1 MKILKFVLL
10 VLIVSQL
17 YGCFSPE
24 KKLEKLQKKH
34 PYLFLN
40 SKKDTFIINPKI
52 DTVYFYSRS
61 SDTIYRYDS
70 VNNIRETLFYFHDTL
85 REYYKARPCTSI
97 VETKLLPA
105 PKTAP
110 KAAPKVKEIEE
121 KSDLYKFFYYII
133 VILVLSIILT
143 ILWKV
148 LK

>member
-1 MKILKFVLL
+1 MKILKFAFL
-10 VLIVSQL
+10 VLIVLQVS
-17 YGCFSPE
+17 GCFSPE
-24 KKLEKLQKKH
+24 KKLENLQKKH

-70 VNNIRETLFYFHDTL
+70 VNNIKETLFYFRDTL

-97 VETKLLPA
+97 VETKLIQ
-105 PKTAP
+105 AP
-110 KAAPKVKEIEE
+110 KAKQVEE
-121 KSDLYKFFYYII
+121 KPDPYKFFYYII

-143 ILWKV
+143 ILWRVSK
-148 LK
+148 

>member
-70 VNNIRETLFYFHDTL
+70 VNNIRETLFYFRDTL

-97 VETKLLPA
+97 VETKLIP
-105 PKTAP
+105 
-110 KAAPKVKEIEE
+110 APKVKEVEE
-121 KSDLYKFFYYII
+121 KSDIYKFLYYII
-133 VILVLSIILT
+133 VILILSIILT
-143 ILWKV
+143 IIWKV